1 MAKKLLTLL
10 QVYGIILMAAMGH
23 AQGMDHTLWDG
34 LLQRH
39 VSQTGRVDYVGFK
52 TDSIELLQYLDTLTA
67 HLEQVNSWDKPQQLA
82 FWINAYN
89 ACTVN
94 LICSNWPV
102 ESIKDLS
109 RPWKQIVLKSK
120 NSALSL
126 DAIEHEILRQLE
138 EPRIHFAINCASES
152 CPKLANRAYDGQHLE
167 EQLKQATIDFLS
179 DASKNNCTPER
190 LYLSRIF
197 LWFKRDFGRTKDL
210 IDLINQH
217 TGKSFSEKIAI
228 SYLPYDWSLNQ

>member
-10 QVYGIILMAAMGH
+10 QVYSFILMAALGH

-67 HLEQVNSWDKPQQLA
+67 HLEQVNSWDKPQKLA

-120 NSALSL
+120 NTALSL

-152 CPKLANRAYDGQHLE
+152 CPKLANRAYNGEYLE

-179 DASKNNCTPER
+179 DVSKNNFTPER

-217 TGKSFSEKIAI
+217 TVKSFSEKIAI

>member
-23 AQGMDHTLWDG
+23 AQEMDHTLWDG

-67 HLEQVNSWDKPQQLA
+67 HLEQVNSWDKRQQLA

-179 DASKNNCTPER
+179 DASKNNFTPER

-228 SYLPYDWSLNQ
+228 SYLPYDWSINQ